1 MCVGSGNII
10 AADGVLNTLVA
21 PTGHQGVDGRLN
33 DLPDV
38 PTRKVNGLAASD
50 IFWDPSSG
58 PQHCEQ
64 YGSQV
69 KTGFVLC
76 FSK

>member
-38 PTRKVNGLAASD
+38 PTRKVNGL
-50 IFWDPSSG
+50 WDPTSG
-58 PQHCEQ
+58 AQHSEQ
-64 YGSQV
+64 FGSQV